1 MHPTTSAVRSALSPL
16 LCALFATSASA
27 KVLVPKISVCQGSIC
42 IKHGGPLV
50 LEAAESVACTN
61 AEIAVV
67 PARCM
72 SACKG
77 KKDAKFVATF
87 ISATKKQ
94 AVLDGAYLDGDAAL
108 TAACNT
114 IESELGVAPDALL
127 RQAVQSKL
135 DGDKAIE
142 SGDAKTAVE
151 SYSAAIDAVPLSFL
165 DALVAE
171 AAAGQEK
178 PPPKHDVD
186 DARIACA
193 AATLKAT
200 AICEC
205 LAVGCGGGLDCG
217 VAHGALPEASNLVW
231 SAAECLA
238 RFTRK
243 REDLEPLAR
252 FTNKYIPLLSL
263 ARGSDASKY
272 ADAVG
277 LSSPP
282 PSTLRAA
289 DNNAHSASRTFR
301 WVPDPPPHFCALCGK
316 TGSKLSVCTRCKKAR
331 YCSRHCQRAAW
342 PSHKGPCA
350 ATKGP
355 A

>member
-1 MHPTTSAVRSALSPL
+1 LWRMHPTTSAVRSALSPL

-178 PPPKHDVD
+178 PPPKHTGLPPSRMKQAIIKERERVTPGPQRWIFEAMVGRCRARLTLGDQAD
-186 DARIACA
+186 AALADARD
-193 AATLKAT
+193 AT
-200 AICEC
+200 ALCP
-205 LAVGCGGGLDCG
+205 LAPSGWEALMQVG
-217 VAHGALPEASNLVW
+217 EASGDAELAA
-231 SAAECLA
+231 SAGE
-238 RFTRK
+238 
-243 REDLEPLAR
+243 EM
-252 FTNKYIPLLSL
+252 
-263 ARGSDASKY
+263 
-272 ADAVG
+272 
-277 LSSPP
+277 
-282 PSTLRAA
+282 
-289 DNNAHSASRTFR
+289 
-301 WVPDPPPHFCALCGK
+301 
-316 TGSKLSVCTRCKKAR
+316 
-331 YCSRHCQRAAW
+331 QRRM
-342 PSHKGPCA
+342 PR
-350 ATKGP
+350 
-355 A
+355 